1 MLALSENKRVAW
13 GCRDEEADADMEKL
27 LSIARE
33 ARALAIAKGVK
44 QGQSAE
50 MSISCK
56 ARSIF
61 LRSLLIRCLGHSF
74 AAGR

>member
-1 MLALSENKRVAW
+1 VAW

-56 ARSIF
+56 ARSALLWLLAVGF
-61 LRSLLIRCLGHSF
+61 ALIRTTP
-74 AAGR
+74 